1 MATVTLPLQETN
13 STVSAGNQSLTESV
27 IVNIT
32 VPSTWQGSSY
42 SGDGVG
48 VTQNASNCNISDT
61 TPNCPGT
68 SAFTVTRASG
78 IGAWS
83 VKVLY
88 EDFKQGS
95 TAYSFSRTLS
105 GYWADSTPNN
115 YTWPATHGAARS
127 TYIYNNVQ
135 ITGFNTTLSVT
146 CSGLAT
152 SVSNSTT
159 PGTFSTAA
167 KNITTGQYLHTR
179 ILSSASFSTTVS
191 GTTSVGGL
199 TRTKSVTTEAADTAP
214 DSWTATDQVNQEL
227 NVQHYYIRQ
236 ITGINTSVNVTASGT
251 AGTLFKVNNSSSY
264 VATGYSA
271 PGTTLSITNGQY
283 LHVAIM
289 SAPTYSTNRNI
300 TVSIGGVSDNW
311 SVTTRA
317 ADVTPNAF
325 NLPDQTNAARSTFF
339 YSVAYI
345 SGIEAAVSFNGS
357 GSGAVAVSSTA
368 GNGSGST
375 SSGLAYTTG
384 AVNVSNGQYL
394 HVRLASSASFS
405 TTTSTTVTGGG
416 VSSVFSITT
425 LAADTTPDAFSF
437 TDVTNAA
444 LNSPYTRSAQI
455 TGLNT
460 STTAFVSGNSATI
473 AVTASST
480 IPSDGSFTTANVS
493 MSNTNYIHV
502 RMNASGSYSTAVS
515 TTVNVGGIT
524 DSWSVTTG
532 AQGGTGGSGGT
543 GTGAGTS
550 SNLDYGIQLI
560 GTDGSTEVLG
570 VNTRTSNLQVYQTLF
585 VAGSSTSSVITCP
598 DANNSSKVLITVAHG
613 GSFGDKNFFL
623 SVTNKSSTGFTVTN
637 SNSSGLS
644 VNIVAIRIT

>member
-32 VPSTWQGSSY
+32 VPSTWQGDSY
-42 SGDGVG
+42 DGDGVG
-48 VTQNASNCNISDT
+48 ITQAVSNCNISDT

-68 SAFTVTRASG
+68 SAFTITRG
-78 IGAWS
+78 VGVGLWQ

-88 EDFKQGS
+88 EDFKLGT
-95 TAYSFSRTLS
+95 TAYSFSRTLR
-105 GYWADSTPNN
+105 GYWADATPNN
-115 YTWPATHGAARS
+115 YSWPHTHGVALS
-127 TYIYNNVQ
+127 SYVYNYV
-135 ITGFNTTLSVT
+135 ILTGFNTTLSVT

-159 PGTFSTAA
+159 PGTFSTTA

-179 ILSSASFSTTVS
+179 ILSSASFGTTVS

-199 TRTKSVTTEAADTAP
+199 TRTKQATTLVADTQP
-214 DSWTATDQVNQEL
+214 DSWSAQDQVNQEP
-227 NVQHYYIRQ
+227 NIQHYYIRQ

-251 AGTLFKVNNSSSY
+251 AGTLFKVNNNSSY

-300 TVSIGGVSDNW
+300 TISIGGVSDNW

-317 ADVTPNAF
+317 ADVTPNNFPLA
-325 NLPDQTNAARSTFF
+325 DQTNAARSTFF
-339 YSVAYI
+339 YSVGFI
-345 SGIEAAVSFNGS
+345 IGIEAPVSFNAS
-357 GSGAVAVSSTA
+357 GTGAIAVSNTS
-368 GNGSGST
+368 GNGIGSV
-375 SSGLAYTTG
+375 SSGLPYTTG
-384 AVNVSNGQYL
+384 SVNISNGQYL
-394 HVRLASSASFS
+394 HVRLASSPSFS

-425 LAADTTPDAFSF
+425 LASDTTPNAFSF

-444 LNSPYTRSAQI
+444 LNSPYTRSTQI

-460 STTAFVSGNSATI
+460 STLASVSGNSATI

-480 IPSDGSFTTANVS
+480 IPSDGAFTTASVS
-493 MSNTNYIHV
+493 MSNSNYIHV

-532 AQGGTGGSGGT
+532 AQGGTGGTGGT

-550 SNLDYGIQLI
+550 SNLGYGIQLI

-585 VAGSSTSSVITCP
+585 VAGSSTSSVIACP
-598 DANNSSKVLITVAHG
+598 DANNSSKVLITVGHG
-613 GSFGDKNFFL
+613 GAFGNNNFFL
-623 SVTNKSSTGFTVTN
+623 AVTNKTSTGFTVTN
-637 SNSSGLS
+637 GNSSGLT

>member
-1 MATVTLPLQETN
+1 MATITLPLAETN
-13 STVSAGNQSLTESV
+13 STVSAGNQSLTETV
-27 IVNIT
+27 TVNIT
-32 VPSTWQGSSY
+32 VPSTYNGSSY

-48 VTQNASNCNISDT
+48 VTQNAVNCNISDT

-68 SAFTVTRASG
+68 AAFTVTRG
-78 IGAWS
+78 TGDGAWS
-83 VKVLY
+83 VKVVY
-88 EDFKQGS
+88 EEFKEGD

-105 GYWADSTPNN
+105 GYWADPNPNN
-115 YTWPATHGAARS
+115 YTWNATHGAPLS
-127 TYIYNNVQ
+127 SYIYNNVQ
-135 ITGFNTTLSVT
+135 LTGFNTTLSVT
-146 CSGLAT
+146 CSGLET

-159 PGTFSTAA
+159 AGTFSTAA
-167 KNITTGQYLHTR
+167 KNITSGQYLHIR

-199 TRTKSVTTEAADTAP
+199 TRTKNVTTLAVDTTP
-214 DSWTATDQVNQEL
+214 NSWTATDQVDQEL
-227 NVQHYYIRQ
+227 NIQHYYIRQ
-236 ITGINTSVNVTASGT
+236 ITDINTSVNVTASGT

-264 VATGYSA
+264 VATGYST

-283 LHVAIM
+283 LHVSIL

-311 SVTTRA
+311 SVTTRD

-339 YSVAYI
+339 YSVAQI
-345 SGIEAAVSFNGS
+345 TGIEAAVSFDGS
-357 GSGAVAVSSTA
+357 GSGAVAVSNTA

-375 SSGLAYTTG
+375 SSGLSYTTG

-425 LAADTTPDAFSF
+425 LAADTTPNAFSF
-437 TDVTNAA
+437 TNVTNAA
-444 LNSPYTRSAQI
+444 LTSPYTRSAQI

-460 STTAFVSGNSATI
+460 STTATVSGNSAKT
-473 AVTASST
+473 AVTSSST
-480 IPSDGSFTTANVS
+480 IPSDASFTTAS
-493 MSNTNYIHV
+493 KTISNGNYIHV

-524 DSWSVTTG
+524 SAWSITTG
-532 AQGGTGGSGGT
+532 AQGGTGGAGGT

-550 SNLDYGIQLI
+550 SNLDYGMQLI

-570 VNTRTSNLQVYQTLF
+570 VNTRTSNLQVYQTIF
-585 VAGSSTSSVITCP
+585 IAGSSTSSVIACP
-598 DANNSSKVLITVAHG
+598 DANNSSKILITVAHN
-613 GSFGDKNFFL
+613 SAFGDKNFFL

>member
-1 MATVTLPLQETN
+1 MATVTLPLAQTH
-13 STVSAGNQSLTESV
+13 STVSAGLQDLTETV
-27 IVNIT
+27 TVNIT
-32 VPSTWQGSSY
+32 VPSTYNGSSY
-42 SGDGVG
+42 TGDGVG
-48 VTQNASNCNISDT
+48 VTQNATNCNISDT

-68 SAFTVTRASG
+68 AAFTVTRASG
-78 IGAWS
+78 VGAWS
-83 VKVLY
+83 VKVVY

-95 TAYSFSRTLS
+95 TVYSFSRTLS
-105 GYWADSTPNN
+105 GYWADATPNN
-115 YTWPATHGAARS
+115 YSWPATHGAPLN

-135 ITGFNTTLSVT
+135 LSGFNTTLSVT

-159 PGTFSTAA
+159 AGTFSTAA

-179 ILSSASFSTTVS
+179 ILSSGSFGTTVS

-199 TRTKSVTTEAADTAP
+199 TRTKSVTTLVADTTP
-214 DSWTATDQVNQEL
+214 NSWSATDQVNQEL
-227 NVQHYYIRQ
+227 NIQHYYIRQ

-264 VATGYSA
+264 VATGYST

-283 LHVAIM
+283 LHVAILA
-289 SAPTYSTNRNI
+289 APTYSTNRNI

-357 GSGAVAVSSTA
+357 GSGAVAVSNTA

-425 LAADTTPDAFSF
+425 LAADTTPNAFSF
-437 TDVTNAA
+437 TNVTNAA

-455 TGLNT
+455 TGLNA
-460 STTAFVSGNSATI
+460 STLASVSGNSAKI
-473 AVTASST
+473 AVTSSST
-480 IPSDGSFTTANVS
+480 IPSDAAFTTASIS

-502 RMNASGSYSTAVS
+502 KMNASGSYSTAVS
-515 TTVNVGGIT
+515 TTVNVGGVT
-524 DSWSVTTG
+524 SAWSVTTG
-532 AQGGTGGSGGT
+532 AQGGTGGGGGT

-570 VNTRTSNLQVYQTLF
+570 VNTRTSNLQVYQSVF
-585 VAGSSTSSVITCP
+585 IAANSTSSVIACP
-598 DANNSSKVLITVAHG
+598 DANNSSKILITVAHSG
-613 GSFGDKNFFL
+613 GFGNNNFFL
-623 SVTNKSSTGFTVTN
+623 SVSNKTSTGFTVTN
-637 SNSSGLS
+637 TASSGLT
-644 VNIVAIRIT
+644 VKIVAIRIT